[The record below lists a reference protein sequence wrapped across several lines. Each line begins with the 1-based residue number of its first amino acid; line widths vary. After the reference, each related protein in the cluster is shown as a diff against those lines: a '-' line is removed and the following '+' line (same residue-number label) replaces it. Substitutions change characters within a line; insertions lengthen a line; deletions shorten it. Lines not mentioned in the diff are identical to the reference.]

1 MLVLG
6 STPPE
11 SRLCPSHAAFRGAKM
26 RIGRIVGAAFAYA
39 SSVFIIG
46 FALGA
51 IRVLFLA
58 PRIGSTLAVSIEAP
72 VMLVFSWAIMK
83 WIGPR
88 LALPATPAAMVV
100 LGLLAFGLLQLY
112 EFSLAIFVFGR
123 ALRETLASFGVT
135 AGAIRL
141 AAQVA
146 FGLIPVLQFVPG
158 RSQSIDPQN

>member
-1 MLVLG
+1 MSFPCGL
-6 STPPE
+6 P
-11 SRLCPSHAAFRGAKM
+11 GAKM

-39 SSVFIIG
+39 SSAFIIG

-72 VMLVFSWAIMK
+72 MMLAFSWAIMK

-112 EFSLAIFVFGR
+112 EFGLAIFVFGR
-123 ALRETLASFGVT
+123 TLRETSQALASRP
-135 AGAIRL
+135 ARL
-141 AAQVA
+141 VSRRR
-146 FGLIPVLQFVPG
+146 LPSV
-158 RSQSIDPQN
+158 